1 MSWRTALK
9 NEALVTKTVVR
20 IAFLALLAV
29 ACGLGGWQWW
39 QAQKTR
45 LPDGLVVANGRIEA
59 DQIDISTK
67 SAGRVR
73 EVLVREGDL
82 VAAGQVLAKMDT
94 SELEAQ
100 RAKYVADVAYAE
112 SARLEAEAQVLQRSA
127 ELRLKDA
134 ELQRAVTLIERGS
147 GTEQS
152 RDQRLSERDA
162 TRAILQAA
170 EAHVVAAKRSVEA
183 AQALVKLIETQI
195 ADATLSAPVQGRVLY
210 RLAELGEV
218 ISAGGKVL
226 TIVNLAEVYM
236 EVFLPAEQAMRV
248 PLGSQARIVF
258 DGVDIAVPARVSFVS
273 PEAQFTPKQVETRSE
288 RDKLM
293 FRVKVR
299 VPPSLVERHIE
310 QVKTGVRGVAYVR
323 LGPTPPEWPDTL
335 QRRFPGD
342 PIDATD

>member
-1 MSWRTALK
+1 
-9 NEALVTKTVVR
+9 VTKTVVR
-20 IAFLALLAV
+20 IALFALLAV
-29 ACGLGGWQWW
+29 ACALGGWQWW
-39 QAQKTR
+39 EARQAR

-59 DQIDISTK
+59 DQIDISSK

-82 VAAGQVLAKMDT
+82 VAAGQVLAEMDT

-100 RAKYVADVAYAE
+100 RAKYVADVTYADT
-112 SARLEAEAQVLQRSA
+112 ARLEAEAQVLQRSA
-127 ELRLKDA
+127 ELRLKEA

-147 GTEQS
+147 GTEQT

-162 TRAILQAA
+162 AVAVLQAA
-170 EAHVVAAKRSVEA
+170 EAHVVATKRSVEA
-183 AQALVKLIETQI
+183 AQALVKLVETQI
-195 ADATLSAPVQGRVLY
+195 ADATLRAPVQGRVLY
-210 RLAELGEV
+210 RLAHPGEV
-218 ISAGGKVL
+218 VSAGGKVL

-299 VPPSLVERHIE
+299 VPPSLVERYIE

-323 LGPTPPEWPDTL
+323 LGPTPPEWPANL

-342 PIDATD
+342 PIDAAD

>member
-112 SARLEAEAQVLQRSA
+112 SARLEAEARAARRGLWSQASPIAPWDWRQNRGLTAGIATQVIGNRKSLVYH
-127 ELRLKDA
+127 
-134 ELQRAVTLIERGS
+134 RATC
-147 GTEQS
+147 
-152 RDQRLSERDA
+152 A
-162 TRAILQAA
+162 N
-170 EAHVVAAKRSVEA
+170 AAKMTATNRVTFTSETA
-183 AQALVKLIETQI
+183 AA
-195 ADATLSAPVQGRVLY
+195 AAGYRRGRDCF
-210 RLAELGEV
+210 
-218 ISAGGKVL
+218 K
-226 TIVNLAEVYM
+226 
-236 EVFLPAEQAMRV
+236 
-248 PLGSQARIVF
+248 
-258 DGVDIAVPARVSFVS
+258 
-273 PEAQFTPKQVETRSE
+273 
-288 RDKLM
+288 
-293 FRVKVR
+293 
-299 VPPSLVERHIE
+299 
-310 QVKTGVRGVAYVR
+310 
-323 LGPTPPEWPDTL
+323 
-335 QRRFPGD
+335 
-342 PIDATD
+342 